1 MIASART
8 PALRRLLGLLPALA
22 VIGLFMLVPVAIM
35 ALYSFLEA
43 NPFGGVVWRF
53 SPEAYVQFLF
63 ERDLADN
70 LVFQSGYLIIIL
82 RSLGLAIL
90 ATILCLIVGFPIAY
104 FIARQPARHRNIWIY
119 LITIPFWTN
128 QLVRTFAWIIILGR
142 NGTIELP
149 FRWLGLLGADDT
161 LGLMYSDFAIVVGLI
176 YAFIP
181 IMVLPIYASLEK
193 LDFRLVEASAD
204 LYSSTFE
211 TFRRVIIPLAKPGI
225 VAGSILVF
233 IPCLGAFI
241 QPDLLGGGKKLML
254 GSLVQFQFATA
265 RNWPFGAAVA
275 MILLTFVVLCLLWY
289 AQAARRAGAQAGALA
304 HA

>member
-1 MIASART
+1 MDLPESPAFRRT
-8 PALRRLLGLLPALA
+8 LGLGPAII
-22 VIGLFMLVPVAIM
+22 VITLFMVMPVLIM

-43 NPFGGVVWRF
+43 NPFGGVHWHF
-53 SPEAYVQFLF
+53 TTEAYFQFLF
-63 ERDLADN
+63 ERDLLDN
-70 LVFQSGYLIIIL
+70 VVFNPSYLTIIA
-82 RSLGLAIL
+82 RSLVLA
-90 ATILCLIVGFPIAY
+90 AVTTILCLIVGFPVAY
-104 FIARQPARHRNIWIY
+104 FIVRRPPSQRNLWIY

-149 FRWLGLLGADDT
+149 FRWLGILGTDET
-161 LGLMYSDFAIVVGLI
+161 FGLMYTDFAIAVGLT
-176 YAFIP
+176 YAFVP

-204 LYSSTFE
+204 LYSNTYD
-211 TFRRVIIPLAKPGI
+211 TFRRVIIPLTRPGI

-233 IPCLGAFI
+233 IPSLGAFI

-275 MILLTFVVLCLLWY
+275 MILLGFVILCLIWY
-289 AQAARRAGAQAGALA
+289 AQAARRVGLQGGVGV